1 MPVLICIVSAFFWAA
16 FDLTRKLTLEK
27 ISSINLLLIFTI
39 TQLIIFLIWLFF
51 EDFSINLIP
60 YLLPGITLIIIGLFS
75 ALLFL
80 KAIKQSDLSLTIPL
94 LSLSPMFSSLFSF
107 FFLNEQLSNIQYLGI
122 FLIILGTLILYSKK
136 LTIYEIIKSFKIILK
151 NSSAKLMVLVSIIW
165 SLTPV
170 LDKICLKNSSV
181 NIHGFIQSLGMI
193 TLLIFLFKRDK
204 VQTENTK
211 KNWRI
216 IFLTV
221 FIGSTATILQFY
233 AILTN
238 YVPIMESI
246 KRSIGQLSSVFL
258 GKIFFN
264 EEVNK
269 PKVVGVI
276 ALSIGVYFI
285 LGNEVII

>member
-39 TQLIIFLIWLFF
+39 TQLIIFFIWLFF

-136 LTIYEIIKSFKIILK
+136 LTIYEIFKSFKIILK

>member
-193 TLLIFLFKRDK
+193 TLLIFLFKKDK

-216 IFLTV
+216 ILLTV

-276 ALSIGVYFI
+276 VLSIGVYFI

>member
-193 TLLIFLFKRDK
+193 TLLIFLFKKDK

>member
-27 ISSINLLLIFTI
+27 ISSINLLLIFTV
-39 TQLIIFLIWLFF
+39 TQLIIFFIWLFL
-51 EDFSINLIP
+51 EDFSINLTP

-136 LTIYEIIKSFKIILK
+136 LTIYEIFKSFKIILK

-170 LDKICLKNSSV
+170 LDKICLKNSSI

-193 TLLIFLFKRDK
+193 TLLIFLFKKDK

-216 IFLTV
+216 ILLTV

-246 KRSIGQLSSVFL
+246 KRSVGQLSSVFF

-264 EEVNK
+264 EEINK

-276 ALSIGVYFI
+276 VLSIGVYFI
-285 LGNEVII
+285 V

>member
-1 MPVLICIVSAFFWAA
+1 M
-16 FDLTRKLTLEK
+16 
-27 ISSINLLLIFTI
+27 
-39 TQLIIFLIWLFF
+39 
-51 EDFSINLIP
+51 
-60 YLLPGITLIIIGLFS
+60 
-75 ALLFL
+75 
-80 KAIKQSDLSLTIPL
+80 
-94 LSLSPMFSSLFSF
+94 
-107 FFLNEQLSNIQYLGI
+107 
-122 FLIILGTLILYSKK
+122 IILGTLILYSKK
-136 LTIYEIIKSFKIILK
+136 LTIYEILKSFKIILK

-170 LDKICLKNSSV
+170 LDKICLKNSSI

-193 TLLIFLFKRDK
+193 TLLIFLFKKDK

-216 IFLTV
+216 ILLTV

-276 ALSIGVYFI
+276 VLSIGVYFI

>member
-27 ISSINLLLIFTI
+27 ISSINLLLIFTV
-39 TQLIIFLIWLFF
+39 TQLKIFFIWLFF
-51 EDFSINLIP
+51 EDFSINLTP

-170 LDKICLKNSSV
+170 LDKICLKNSSI
-181 NIHGFIQSLGMI
+181 NIHGFVQSLGMI
-193 TLLIFLFKRDK
+193 TLLIFLFKKDK

-216 IFLTV
+216 ILLTV

-246 KRSIGQLSSVFL
+246 KRSVGQLSSVFF

-264 EEVNK
+264 EEINK

-276 ALSIGVYFI
+276 VLSIGVYFI
-285 LGNEVII
+285 V

>member
-276 ALSIGVYFI
+276 VLSIGVYFI

>member
-27 ISSINLLLIFTI
+27 ISSINLLLIFTV
-39 TQLIIFLIWLFF
+39 TQLIIFFIWLFL
-51 EDFSINLIP
+51 EDFSINLTP

-170 LDKICLKNSSV
+170 LDKICLKNSSI

-193 TLLIFLFKRDK
+193 TLLIFLFKKDK

-216 IFLTV
+216 ILLTV

-238 YVPIMESI
+238 FVPIMESI

-269 PKVVGVI
+269 TKVVGVI
-276 ALSIGVYFI
+276 TLSIGVYFI
-285 LGNEVII
+285 V

>member
-27 ISSINLLLIFTI
+27 ISSINLLLIFTV
-39 TQLIIFLIWLFF
+39 TQLIIFFIWLFL
-51 EDFSINLIP
+51 EDFSINLTP

-170 LDKICLKNSSV
+170 LDKICLKNSSI
-181 NIHGFIQSLGMI
+181 NIHGFVQSLGMI
-193 TLLIFLFKRDK
+193 TLLIFLFKKDK

-216 IFLTV
+216 ILLTV

-246 KRSIGQLSSVFL
+246 KRSVGQLSSVFF

-264 EEVNK
+264 EEINK

-276 ALSIGVYFI
+276 VLSIGVYFI
-285 LGNEVII
+285 V

>member
-39 TQLIIFLIWLFF
+39 TQLIIYFIWLFF

-193 TLLIFLFKRDK
+193 TLLIFLFKKDK

-216 IFLTV
+216 ILLTV

-276 ALSIGVYFI
+276 VLSIGVYFI

>member
-136 LTIYEIIKSFKIILK
+136 LTIYEIFKSFKIILK

-276 ALSIGVYFI
+276 VLSIGVYFI

>member
-27 ISSINLLLIFTI
+27 ISSINLLLIFTV
-39 TQLIIFLIWLFF
+39 TQLIIFFIWLFL
-51 EDFSINLIP
+51 EDFSINLTP

-170 LDKICLKNSSV
+170 LDKICLKNSSI
-181 NIHGFIQSLGMI
+181 NIHGFVQSLGMI
-193 TLLIFLFKRDK
+193 TLLIFLFKKDK

-216 IFLTV
+216 ILLTV

-246 KRSIGQLSSVFL
+246 KRSVGQLSSVFF
-258 GKIFFN
+258 GKLFFN
-264 EEVNK
+264 EEINK

-276 ALSIGVYFI
+276 VLSIGVYFI
-285 LGNEVII
+285 V

>member
-39 TQLIIFLIWLFF
+39 TQLIIFFIWLFF

-276 ALSIGVYFI
+276 VLSIGVYFI

>member
-39 TQLIIFLIWLFF
+39 TQLIIFFIWLFF

-136 LTIYEIIKSFKIILK
+136 LTIYEIFKSFKIILK

-193 TLLIFLFKRDK
+193 TLLIFLFKKDT

-216 IFLTV
+216 ILLTV

-276 ALSIGVYFI
+276 VLSIGVYFI